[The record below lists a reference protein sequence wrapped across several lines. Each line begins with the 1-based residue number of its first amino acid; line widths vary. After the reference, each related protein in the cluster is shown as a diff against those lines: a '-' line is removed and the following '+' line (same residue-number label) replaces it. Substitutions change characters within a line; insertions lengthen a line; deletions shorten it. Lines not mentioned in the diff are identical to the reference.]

1 MIPSIVVGK
10 LASRAFDSAIGTTTP
25 EPAPSSH
32 GPLLRAQERLARAEA
47 SLDVVDAYEQYAVP
61 LALLA
66 GAAVVIMGR
75 R

>member
-10 LASRAFDSAIGTTTP
+10 LASRAIDSAVGSPAP

-47 SLDVVDAYEQYAVP
+47 SLDVVDAYEQFAVP
-61 LALLA
+61 LALLV
-66 GAAVVIMGR
+66 GAAAVIMGR